1 MDDKIIYDVSEE
13 KDNEAQ

>member
-13 KDNEAQ
+13 KDNEAE